1 MEQGFAPDLSSEAN
15 MTKSTATAETH
26 TAAQALI
33 GAGLEAALEGRRK
46 AWFGS
51 LDEAL
56 TGLAGKVEGFD
67 PERLAEDEA
76 LLSAVA
82 FATRL
87 ALETHGAARLEALR
101 NVVLN
106 AAAGVVV
113 DDVTHTTFMGLIDR
127 FSDLH
132 LRILRAM
139 ASPLTAPEI
148 AALEG
153 GGIGVSLEWVIRT
166 AFLPV
171 APVYAVLAAIKD
183 LETAGLVQPLYKL
196 QAAILT
202 KDGPTGVCVTPAAE
216 RFLRFIAAP
225 AALH

>member
-1 MEQGFAPDLSSEAN
+1 MAKNA
-15 MTKSTATAETH
+15 AAETSG
-26 TAAQALI
+26 TTAQALI
-33 GAGLEAALEGRRK
+33 GAGLEAALEARRK
-46 AWFGS
+46 AWFAG

-56 TGLAGKVEGFD
+56 SGLAGKVEGFE
-67 PERLAEDEA
+67 PERWPEDEA
-76 LLSAVA
+76 FLSTVA
-82 FATRL
+82 SATRL
-87 ALETHGAARLEALR
+87 ALETHGATKLEALR

-106 AAAGVVV
+106 AAAGITV
-113 DDVTHTTFMGLIDR
+113 DDVTHTTFMGFVDR

-139 ASPLTAPEI
+139 ASPLTSPEV

-153 GGIGVSLEWVIRT
+153 GGIGISIEWVVRT

-216 RFLRFIAAP
+216 RFLRFVSPP
-225 AALH
+225 AEVH